1 MNLYIGSSKQIVRI
15 GSSILS
21 ISSPSEKV
29 KPVFD
34 GTVLKSSDNYRFR
47 LADDSYLTVEKS

>member
-15 GSSILS
+15 GNSILS

-34 GTVLKSSDNYRFR
+34 GTVLKSFDNYRLC